1 MYIFDPVKINQPVN
15 FQIFGPKRLEM
26 RIFEAIFHSK
36 YWADFHD
43 LDGCK
48 LEIT

>member
-1 MYIFDPVKINQPVN
+1 MYIFDPVKIDQPVN
-15 FQIFGPKRLEM
+15 FEIFGQKRLEM